1 MIFMIFLFNF
11 FQKFMYFINLKLQ
24 NTKLT
29 IFSIIIVLYH
39 FNLTYIARLINFKVA
54 MVLFFLLTSCVARY
68 EKHGYIFDT
77 YQPNMFQKG
86 VSSKRTVLHDLGSPT
101 IYFKLNNKEH
111 FIYFYEEIK
120 HLLFFKPKTTDRKI
134 LLITFDSLENI
145 KDLEFYNLNN
155 ENSDFKFSHETTKIN
170 RKNTLVD
177 YFIENI
183 SKFGS

>member
-1 MIFMIFLFNF
+1 
-11 FQKFMYFINLKLQ
+11 MYFINLKLQ

-29 IFSIIIVLYH
+29 IFPIIIVLYH
-39 FNLTYIARLINFKVA
+39 FNLKYIARLINFKVA

>member
-1 MIFMIFLFNF
+1 
-11 FQKFMYFINLKLQ
+11 MYFINLKLQ

>member
-1 MIFMIFLFNF
+1 
-11 FQKFMYFINLKLQ
+11 MYFINLKLQ

-29 IFSIIIVLYH
+29 IFPIIIVLYH

>member
-1 MIFMIFLFNF
+1 
-11 FQKFMYFINLKLQ
+11 MYFINLKLQ

-29 IFSIIIVLYH
+29 IFPIIIVLYH

-54 MVLFFLLTSCVARY
+54 IVLFFLLTSCVARY